1 MTDDTKVYTTDE
13 LADLLG
19 VNVSSVQRWAE
30 WEKLKYFSTED
41 GIKKFNVDQ
50 LLEFASKY
58 NISMKFLD
66 GTNSNIIQNKK
77 NYASASGAK

>member
-1 MTDDTKVYTTDE
+1 MADDTKVYTTDE

-19 VNVSSVQRWAE
+19 VNVSSVQRWAD
-30 WEKLKYFSTED
+30 WQKLKYFLTED

-66 GTNSNIIQNKK
+66 GTNSTITQHHM
-77 NYASASGAK
+77 NYAPVSVTK

>member
-1 MTDDTKVYTTDE
+1 MADDTKVYTTDE

-19 VNVSSVQRWAE
+19 VNVSSVQRWAD
-30 WEKLKYFSTED
+30 WQKLKYFLTED

-50 LLEFASKY
+50 LLEFATKY

-66 GTNSNIIQNKK
+66 STNSSIIQNKK
-77 NYASASGAK
+77 NYAAMAGTK

>member
-1 MTDDTKVYTTDE
+1 MADDTKVYTTDE

-19 VNVSSVQRWAE
+19 VNVSSVQRWAD

-41 GIKKFNVDQ
+41 GTKKFNVDQ
-50 LLEFASKY
+50 LLEFAAKY

-66 GTNSNIIQNKK
+66 SAKSGMIQNKK
-77 NYASASGAK
+77 NYASMTGTK

>member
-1 MTDDTKVYTTDE
+1 MADNAKIYTADE
-13 LADLLG
+13 IADLLG

-30 WEKLKYFSTED
+30 WEKLKYFSED

-58 NISMKFLD
+58 NISMRFLD

-77 NYASASGAK
+77 NYASVSVAK